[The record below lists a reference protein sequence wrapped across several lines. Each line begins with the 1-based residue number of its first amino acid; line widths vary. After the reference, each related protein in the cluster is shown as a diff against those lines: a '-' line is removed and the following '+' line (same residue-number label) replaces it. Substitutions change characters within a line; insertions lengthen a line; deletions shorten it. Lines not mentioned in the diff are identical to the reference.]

1 MQNFSSSTSSRRPI
15 VEENIDTSTNN
26 QDTETQFTTT
36 TSTMATTT
44 APSKEEMSE
53 IQYMMNSMEEL
64 RLRNPDHFAIV
75 ICNSKQIVDMVKSNE
90 VQTKE
95 DIAILDNLFYEVEK
109 IDIDY
114 LFWCSNKSIKI
125 AVLEYKNLLLVHY
138 FIIKKGYVLSNK
150 NIYHNFLND
159 YIKSLKDVDFINSND
174 KDIYMYV
181 TIMQMM
187 ISKGELDVN
196 DNEVD
201 ELKNSPLHYAVAFKQ
216 LQFVIVLLKFPQTK
230 KNIQNINGCTPLDF
244 AVQNLAWKKN
254 VELNSAIVKLLV
266 QYGGKTNTM
275 TETFNEMFEEVE
287 EDNKSK

>member
-64 RLRNPDHFAIV
+64 RLRNPDHFAVV

-201 ELKNSPLHYAVAFKQ
+201 
-216 LQFVIVLLKFPQTK
+216 
-230 KNIQNINGCTPLDF
+230 
-244 AVQNLAWKKN
+244 
-254 VELNSAIVKLLV
+254 
-266 QYGGKTNTM
+266 
-275 TETFNEMFEEVE
+275 
-287 EDNKSK
+287 